1 MDSLKSNTLYRCTTC
16 GYIWKP
22 SILEKQYI
30 PPPYPLSRL
39 SRYSAGRYVAH
50 CPKCTDVINGGIGE
64 LIKEE

>member
-1 MDSLKSNTLYRCTTC
+1 MDSLKSNALYRCTTC

-30 PPPYPLSRL
+30 PPPYPLSPL

-50 CPKCTDVINGGIGE
+50 CPKCTDRINGGIGE